1 MHARAADAGEVQVEA
16 LGTGRLKLRRY
27 EFHLRI
33 ERVHL
38 RQRAFPIGVEVR
50 GPRVDALVRLE
61 LVEREIEGE
70 RHKDSCLW

>member
-16 LGTGRLKLRRY
+16 LCARRLELRRH
-27 EFHLRI
+27 EFHLRV

-38 RQRAFPIGVEVR
+38 CQRGVPVGVEVCWS
-50 GPRVDALVRLE
+50 RVDALVGLE

-70 RHKDSCLW
+70 WHGIS